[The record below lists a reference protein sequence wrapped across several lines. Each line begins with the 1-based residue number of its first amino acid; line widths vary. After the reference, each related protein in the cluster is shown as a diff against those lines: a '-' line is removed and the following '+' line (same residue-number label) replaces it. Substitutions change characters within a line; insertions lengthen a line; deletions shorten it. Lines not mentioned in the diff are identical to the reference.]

1 VLPRPGGGV
10 VRRLIADTG
19 AGNVR
24 SPFQLLMDEADCLQ
38 SAGILVGRVQ
48 LGGAFAGQFPV
59 YSVPVQVPALNFA
72 DPVPIVGVAAVPHGF
87 DGIAAFRFLNRFHYG
102 NFGDPDSFGLE
113 V

>member
-1 VLPRPGGGV
+1 M
-10 VRRLIADTG
+10 RRLIADTG
-19 AGNVR
+19 TGNGR

-38 SAGILVGRVQ
+38 SAGILVGRVR
-48 LGGAFAGQFPV
+48 LGGAFAGRFPV
-59 YSVPVQVPALNFA
+59 YSVPVQLPALNFA